1 MHKAPNGCVFISK
14 IIVYLYLKYKMQN
27 MMKYRFIFLF
37 ATAMALASCGSRTQY
52 TIDGHL
58 NLEGLDSVQIYL
70 LDMATR
76 QPVDSTILHDGSFQ
90 FKGEVERP
98 YMAYIVAN
106 TPALGAQTLCVEP
119 GNIYVDLIN
128 DSLAGTPIND
138 QLYSF
143 AKDCHESEYSTQ
155 LSAYL
160 AVYRSATSSEERNA
174 AEAAYDSIDALRI
187 ADMAEAAKAYYANN
201 QDNILGAYVL
211 TLWASE
217 SHPTAKELAALLE
230 PASDDVKNFA
240 PLQAAYSQLQ
250 AIENTAAGKHYTD
263 IEGINYSTGEAGKL
277 SQLIEGRVALVDFWA
292 SWCRPCRQEISENLI
307 RIYKRYGKK
316 GLQVVGVDVWDKP
329 EQHKQAVEQMGITYP
344 QLIDTTRNATTT
356 YGISGIPQ
364 ILLIGADGTIIARNL
379 RGEAIEEAVIEALKK

>member
-1 MHKAPNGCVFISK
+1 
-14 IIVYLYLKYKMQN
+14 
-27 MMKYRFIFLF
+27 MKYRFIFLF
-37 ATAMALASCGSRTQY
+37 ATAMALASCGNRTQY

-58 NLEGLDSVQIYL
+58 NLEGLDSVQVYL

-277 SQLIEGRVALVDFWA
+277 SQIIEGRVALVDFWA

-364 ILLIGADGTIIARNL
+364 ILLIGADGTIIARDL